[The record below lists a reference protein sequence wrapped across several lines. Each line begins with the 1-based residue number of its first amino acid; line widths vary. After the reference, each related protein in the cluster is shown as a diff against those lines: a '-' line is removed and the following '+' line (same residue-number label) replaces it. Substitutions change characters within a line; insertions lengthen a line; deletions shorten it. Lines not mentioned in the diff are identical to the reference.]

1 MFDLKDVTVCFQ
13 SESNIL
19 AVDHVS
25 LSMEEGSKTAIIG
38 ETGSGKSV
46 LLLAILGLL
55 PKNAAVS
62 GNILLD
68 GEDLLKADKK
78 RIREIRGGIISYV
91 PQGGGASM
99 NPLLKVGFQVGEPLM
114 EHRGYSKKAAE
125 KDSIGLLKRFNVGN
139 EEKIAKAYPHMLS
152 GGMRQRA
159 MVAMGISAGPRIIL
173 ADEPTKGLDE
183 RRIRMVAD
191 ALNQLKEETLLCVTH
206 DMKFAKAVGDK
217 ISVMYA
223 AQQLEYVTAAQVL
236 EHPLH
241 PYTQDM
247 IRAMP
252 ENGMKCEG
260 TGFALSH
267 TEYEA
272 ETGCRYRK
280 RCAQCREICKKV
292 PPVIEFDGHRVRCW
306 KYAADNGK
314 TDQTI

>member
-1 MFDLKDVTVCFQ
+1 
-13 SESNIL
+13 
-19 AVDHVS
+19 
-25 LSMEEGSKTAIIG
+25 
-38 ETGSGKSV
+38 
-46 LLLAILGLL
+46 
-55 PKNAAVS
+55 
-62 GNILLD
+62 
-68 GEDLLKADKK
+68 
-78 RIREIRGGIISYV
+78 
-91 PQGGGASM
+91 
-99 NPLLKVGFQVGEPLM
+99 
-114 EHRGYSKKAAE
+114 
-125 KDSIGLLKRFNVGN
+125 
-139 EEKIAKAYPHMLS
+139 
-152 GGMRQRA
+152 MRQRA

-223 AQQLEYVTAAQVL
+223 AQQLEYGTAAQVL